1 MGEDNF
7 GFDVSDQDSQHA
19 LWVAL
24 LTNRLL
30 TVKFLVFNGIEIV
43 PIDNSRFVFLKK
55 VCFDDV
61 GHEHKI

>member
-43 PIDNSRFVFLKK
+43 PINNSRLKK